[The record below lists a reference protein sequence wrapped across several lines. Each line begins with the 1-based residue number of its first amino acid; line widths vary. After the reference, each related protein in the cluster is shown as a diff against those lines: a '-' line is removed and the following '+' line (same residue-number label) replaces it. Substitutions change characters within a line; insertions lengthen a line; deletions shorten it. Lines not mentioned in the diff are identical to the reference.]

1 MNRPCY
7 TEYVRHCLRFYSRNL
22 GLTRF
27 RSDIDRQNWTAC
39 SDVIESYGDRD
50 RDIIVMVYGEYDT
63 LADNVYNV
71 SKKLGINQ
79 YIIWDMMK
87 DLERKIALKR
97 GLIV

>member
-1 MNRPCY
+1 MNRPY
-7 TEYVRHCLRFYSRNL
+7 YSEFVRHCLRFYSRNL
-22 GLTRF
+22 KLTQF
-27 RSDIDRQNWTAC
+27 KSDIDKQNWMAC
-39 SDVIESYGDRD
+39 SEVVKTYCDID

>member
-1 MNRPCY
+1 MNRPY
-7 TEYVRHCLRFYSRNL
+7 YSEFVRHCLRFYSRNL
-22 GLTRF
+22 KLTQF
-27 RSDIDRQNWTAC
+27 KSDIDKQNWMAC
-39 SDVIESYGDRD
+39 SEVVKTYCDRD